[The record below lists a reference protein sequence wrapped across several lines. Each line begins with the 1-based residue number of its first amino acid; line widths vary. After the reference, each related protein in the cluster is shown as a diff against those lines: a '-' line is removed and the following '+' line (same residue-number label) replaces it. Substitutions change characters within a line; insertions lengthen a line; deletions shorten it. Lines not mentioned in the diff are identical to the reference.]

1 MPEPA
6 TLTRHDMDA
15 LNRVLRPIVFA
26 LRLIHRDWLDRVF
39 LRHLSGAE
47 FMILS
52 AITTR
57 TLPFNKVA
65 EIIPLAQFTEGLLR
79 SGGEPGDFVLDKH
92 GVPVFEGTGLDKG
105 TVRNALTGLAK
116 KGLIERFSVPR
127 QGARPVHAFMP
138 LSVRS
143 MIVAIAELDETGDRL
158 NAKVPDAVIECAREP
173 IHDLEARFC
182 AQFAN
187 DAELRAAIEGAMQ
200 SAAAA

>member
-1 MPEPA
+1 MPEPIM
-6 TLTRHDMDA
+6 LTRHDMDA
-15 LNRVLRPIVFA
+15 LNRVLRPIVFT

-92 GVPVFEGTGLDKG
+92 GVPVFEGTGLDKL
-105 TVRNALTGLAK
+105 TVRKALAGLAK

-127 QGARPVHAFMP
+127 LGARPVHAFTP
-138 LSVRS
+138 ISVRS
-143 MIVAIAELDETGDRL
+143 MLVAVAELDETGDQL
-158 NAKVPDAVIECAREP
+158 IAKVPDAVFDCTREP

-182 AQFAN
+182 AQFAY
-187 DAELRAAIEGAMQ
+187 DADLSDALKGAMQ
-200 SAAAA
+200 PAAAA